1 MTEIPID
8 LLEGDYT
15 PIPSNKVATINNNTN
30 QLSNPIKTEVGL
42 VVQQKPNEIAYFKT
56 TSDLSACIGNP
67 LIHSIHLAEKI
78 FSLRVKGVVSRAII
92 STHFGIGQVTHI
104 ANPNLPK
111 VLGDSKPDFLNENA
125 RVFIMKDK
133 TTAYIKGLELVN
145 GFLDYVNLKQGKMR
159 AEFYTLSEIDKI
171 VKLINR
177 YFEKYDADE
186 FVDRLLL
193 LANIEGIDKLT
204 ILQDNPR
211 KQDVSYLG
219 KLKDS
224 FKFWGY
230 EIDLPIYVI
239 SGKNKPCIDNIR
251 FINWLN
257 QQGFFNYY
265 INPSDPIVVRIVENK
280 ATPISQ
286 SRLIN
291 WIWETLKDGDT
302 NSFTAFMDC
311 PQRTIIK
318 SVLDTLPVI
327 ETIGLKDTRK
337 CAYKAYLN
345 GICKV
350 TKDEIKLIPYKEIDF
365 VIWQNEI
372 IQRYLNPNISWEIV
386 LKSKF
391 ARFFDKAVGMENAY
405 LLGYLSH
412 KHKEGTLAKIVVFTD
427 SNPSEREDEANGRSG
442 KSLVINALSYFNKV
456 VEIDDLGK
464 GRFDLQNVE
473 LYHGI
478 IAFPDA
484 PFSFNIRALFNATT
498 GTMTIE
504 RKSEKSILILFKD
517 SPKIVV
523 ATNHKLKMN
532 NGDSYVDRLAIVH
545 FTDFFTIHNRP
556 VDYLGGM
563 LFEDEWNEFDMFFLN
578 ALKTW
583 FNVYSFDKV
592 KQGYLDKLSWIKV
605 GIEVTKFD
613 LEQRLRNIP
622 DESYREYL
630 KTNKLKEVMKR
641 SKISKVYTPPIPP
654 DLLNNDCDNNTNS
667 FLTNNEKFIDK
678 KTLKISWE
686 KTN

>member
-8 LLEGDYT
+8 LLEGDCDYAPT
-15 PIPSNKVATINNNTN
+15 PTNKVATINNNAN
-30 QLSNPIKTEVGL
+30 QLSNPIKAEVGL
-42 VVQQKPNEIAYFKT
+42 VIQQKPNEIAYFKCT
-56 TSDLSACIGNP
+56 TDLSQCIGNP
-67 LIHSIHLAEKI
+67 SIHSIYLTEKI
-78 FSLRVKGVVSRAII
+78 FSLKVKGVVSKAII

-104 ANPNLPK
+104 ANPSK

-159 AEFYTLSEIDKI
+159 AEFYTLLEIDKI

-211 KQDVSYLG
+211 KQDVSFLN
-219 KLKDS
+219 KLKKV
-224 FKFWGY
+224 FIFWGY
-230 EIDLPIYVI
+230 NIEMPIYVM
-239 SGKNKPCIDNIR
+239 SSKGFPCIDNIQ
-251 FINWLN
+251 FIRWLN
-257 QQGFFNYY
+257 INGFFNHF
-265 INPSDPIVVRIVENK
+265 ITEDISITVRIVDNK
-280 ATPISQ
+280 ANVVSMD
-286 SRLIN
+286 RLIS
-291 WIWETLKDGDT
+291 WITETLQNGDT
-302 NSFTAFMDC
+302 NSYTAFMNC
-311 PQRTIIK
+311 PQRTIVNA
-318 SVLDTLPVI
+318 VLKTLPTI
-327 ETIGLKDTRK
+327 KDIGLKDTRNE
-337 CAYKAYLN
+337 CYKAYLN

-350 TKDEIKLIPYKEIDF
+350 TKDDIKLIPYKESDF

-372 IQRYLNPNISWEIV
+372 IQRYLNPNISWETV

-391 ARFFDKAVGMENAY
+391 ARFFDKAVGMDNLY

-412 KHKEGTLAKIVVFTD
+412 RYKDWTLAKIVVFTD
-427 SNPSEREDEANGRSG
+427 ANPSEREDEANGRSG
-442 KSLVINALSYFNKV
+442 KSLLINALSYFNKV
-456 VEIDDLGK
+456 VEIDHLGK
-464 GRFDLQNVE
+464 DKFDLQNVE
-473 LYHGI
+473 PYHGI
-478 IAFPDA
+478 VAFPDA
-484 PFSFNIRALFNATT
+484 PFAFNIRSLFNATT
-498 GTMTIE
+498 GTMAT
-504 RKSEKSILILFKD
+504 EKKTKDRVLIQFKD
-517 SPKIVV
+517 SPKILV

-532 NGDSYVDRLAIVH
+532 NGDSYTDRLAMLH
-545 FTDFFTIHNRP
+545 FTDFFNISNRP
-556 VDYLGGM
+556 VNYLGGM

-578 ALKTW
+578 ACKTW
-583 FNVYSFDKV
+583 LNVYSFDKV
-592 KQGYLDKLSWIKV
+592 KQSHLDKLSWIKV

-654 DLLNNDCDNNTNS
+654 DLLGDDCDNNANS

-678 KTLKISWE
+678 KTLKISWK